1 MLNRTQEDA
10 GEERVTAKSKPMMN
24 LVSRCNAWDPNV
36 LASTASESQGKNKS
50 ESQNVPL
57 RSSNEQQPRTG
68 RLVMGVGSSNYSEW
82 NIDDK
87 WSSQEWKSG
96 EMLGA
101 RTERPV
107 DDKFVIDDD
116 MDSDTATESNLS
128 LRSRSSTNRVNDRLR
143 KILDHSS
150 KDAMQDIDKRSMVW
164 RMFMS
169 STLEAS
175 VFMGKNY
182 SEIPHSIKNTR
193 KDLTLKQMFDISEK
207 VDSGTI
213 R

>member
-1 MLNRTQEDA
+1 MQVKKESQQNP
-10 GEERVTAKSKPMMN
+10 KPMMN
-24 LVSRCNAWDPNV
+24 LVSRCNARDPNV
-36 LASTASESQGKNKS
+36 LASTASESQEKNKS

-57 RSSNEQQPRTG
+57 SSSNEQQPRTG
-68 RLVMGVGSSNYSEW
+68 RLVMGAGSSDYSEW

-128 LRSRSSTNRVNDRLR
+128 LRSRSSTNRENDRLR

-175 VFMGKNY
+175 VSMGKNY
-182 SEIPHSIKNTR
+182 SDNVHSIKNTGEE
-193 KDLTLKQMFDISEK
+193 LPLKQMFDISEK
-207 VDSGTI
+207 VDSGRI